1 MSATEETN
9 VRLHASVDGF
19 LLPDIFFFLP
29 SAALVGPYLMSC
41 LRVTDWGFASEGLV
55 CAH

>member
-19 LLPDIFFFLP
+19 LLPDFF
-29 SAALVGPYLMSC
+29 SAISSLGGSISDVLFGGHRLGIC
-41 LRVTDWGFASEGLV
+41 Q
-55 CAH
+55 